1 MRRQAQRL
9 AEQRKREK
17 AHALIDRAHVDALRV
32 EEGEK
37 LDAKMK
43 RTREREAQLA
53 AEAEDDEIVFS
64 DEVSSQMPCS
74 PLERVLMP
82 RLPLGLPT

>member
-1 MRRQAQRL
+1 MEL
-9 AEQRKREK
+9 
-17 AHALIDRAHVDALRV
+17 DRAHVDALRV

-37 LDAKMK
+37 LEAKMK

-74 PLERVLMP
+74 PSKEC
-82 RLPLGLPT
+82 